1 MVALDWGWLVERGQK
16 GSLPECNVQVWLCSQ
31 TRTGGTTTPPHP
43 QPSTLPRRHALAG
56 VTLYTLAH
64 RHSGVANPG
73 PRRPQIHPKLCCYGL
88 DPLLAGSSASEE
100 GSQRPKEVTSAP
112 CPAPWTLL
120 GIDVHLRDSG
130 PKQDARVEE
139 DWRC

>member
-31 TRTGGTTTPPHP
+31 ARTGGTTTPPHP
-43 QPSTLPRRHALAG
+43 QPSTLPRRHVLAG

-88 DPLLAGSSASEE
+88 DPLFAVFCFRG
-100 GSQRPKEVTSAP
+100 GVTVAKGGDRCSLP
-112 CPAPWTLL
+112 CPVDTV
-120 GIDVHLRDSG
+120 GN
-130 PKQDARVEE
+130 
-139 DWRC
+139 